1 MSGMAFGKPS
11 GNSKKQNQKS
21 LADIMKN
28 TDLKRRDN
36 SQVEKRPPIEAKP
49 SAAMTEEEVR
59 LLLRRES
66 FSGPLPPPE
75 ALQAY
80 ESTLSGLANRIVVM
94 AEEEQKARF
103 REIDLRAEEAR
114 NAAVSLRRGQ
124 WFAFLAL
131 GILSL
136 SALGC
141 AALKMPWVGCALAG
155 TTLVGAVTA
164 FLETRK
170 NKTPPK

>member
-1 MSGMAFGKPS
+1 MVFGKPS
-11 GNSKKQNQKS
+11 DNSKKQNLKS

-28 TDLKRRDN
+28 SDLKPRAN
-36 SQVEKRPPIEAKP
+36 GQVPAKP
-49 SAAMTEEEVR
+49 PLVAHPNAPMTEEEVR
-59 LLLRRES
+59 LLLRREVEA

-80 ESTLSGLANRIVVM
+80 EATLSGLANRIVVM

-124 WFAFLAL
+124 WFAFFTI